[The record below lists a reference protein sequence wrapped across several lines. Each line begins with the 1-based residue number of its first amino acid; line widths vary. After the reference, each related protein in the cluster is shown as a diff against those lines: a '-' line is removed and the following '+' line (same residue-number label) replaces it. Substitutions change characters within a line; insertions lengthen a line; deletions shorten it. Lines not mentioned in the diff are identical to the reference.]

1 MTTQLTNEIREKI
14 LQVIDEKHGAYLMEI
29 LSELEDHY
37 GIEEIREA
45 LSSLVKDGTLR
56 MKDDDLEH
64 DWEYLRR
71 KPKAAGN
78 TETKTWGQGTALR
91 RVIHPEARIINQATG
106 EVEYLASN
114 ETIDSYREIIRAS
127 GWRFDLFRKN
137 APFVDSH
144 DYSSVD
150 KLLGKVVGWRVEGD
164 QLIERVQWAV
174 GIGNPLADIGWKL
187 TLGGFL
193 KAVSVGFYPT
203 KAVTRGDRT
212 EWREQL
218 AQLGLDEKTG
228 ISRIFLEQ
236 QQIELSAVV
245 IGANP
250 DAVARAYKADAISDQ
265 DLETVAKISIQ
276 SMTPAT
282 SATPAAEPADAATLA
297 RRVDEMASRIL
308 ATIEKI

>member
-1 MTTQLTNEIREKI
+1 MTTEP
-14 LQVIDEKHGAYLMEI
+14 KHL
-29 LSELEDHY
+29 LE
-37 GIEEIREA
+37 
-45 LSSLVKDGTLR
+45 TTP
-56 MKDDDLEH
+56 
-64 DWEYLRR
+64 LRR
-71 KPKAAGN
+71 
-78 TETKTWGQGTALR
+78 TL
-91 RVIHPEARIINQATG
+91 HPEAKVLNQSTG
-106 EVEYLASN
+106 EVEYIASN
-114 ETIDSYREIIRAS
+114 ETVDSYREIIRAA

-144 DYSSVD
+144 DYTSVD

-174 GIGNPLADIGWKL
+174 GVGNHLADIGWKL

-212 EWREQL
+212 AWREQL
-218 AQLGLDEKTG
+218 AQLGLDETAG
-228 ISRIFLEQ
+228 NQISRIFTEQ

-250 DAVARAYKADAISDQ
+250 DAVARAYKADAIDDQ

-276 SMTPAT
+276 SMKPAT

-308 ATIEKI
+308 ATINKI